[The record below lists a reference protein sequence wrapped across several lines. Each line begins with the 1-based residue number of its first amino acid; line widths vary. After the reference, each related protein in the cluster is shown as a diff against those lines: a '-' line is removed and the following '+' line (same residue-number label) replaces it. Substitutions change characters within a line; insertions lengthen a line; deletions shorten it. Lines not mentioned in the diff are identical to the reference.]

1 MPRSPKSSTSALS
14 STSSVRD
21 PVARSLP
28 SSKSVP
34 NQQIRRLKKAENDNA
49 IRAAKAQIRENVRE
63 DWTWPFMESEPLR
76 TRFPSI
82 EIQWRER
89 DSDSSLSPSSAS
101 QAKELSPSADPYKFD
116 SPDSLLDIKS
126 TRKRKRDHALQE
138 ELEYN
143 TGLCTFMRR
152 RDAWTGAMP
161 VPQSPPDSAAEY
173 ESSDSV
179 GTGTGSDDSDLSSF
193 STTSSNFSTTCH
205 AGRAAFV
212 PSQDSPTARSAMQ
225 EPGVLSPPVL
235 VPLPPPLLP
244 PTNPIRAAISPAT
257 YPSIYSKIVVQG
269 LSPTIPVNLKDV
281 VCAMVDGWKKD
292 GEWPPKDSEGQVYQ
306 GKGGAANW
314 NTGTLGDGIGKA
326 IAKRGVGKMKR
337 VLGFE
342 KEGGTGDG

>member
-1 MPRSPKSSTSALS
+1 MGDSVGRSQPA
-14 STSSVRD
+14 
-21 PVARSLP
+21 
-28 SSKSVP
+28 SKPVP
-34 NQQIRRLKKAENDNA
+34 NQQTRRLKKAENDNA

-63 DWTWPFMESEPLR
+63 DWTWPFPASEPLR
-76 TRFPSI
+76 PRFSSS
-82 EIQWRER
+82 ETQWRER
-89 DSDSSLSPSSAS
+89 DNDSSLSPSPEP
-101 QAKELSPSADPYKFD
+101 QPQELSPSADPYKFD

-126 TRKRKRDHALQE
+126 TRKRKRDHALQQ

-161 VPQSPPDSAAEY
+161 LPQSPPGSSVEY

-179 GTGTGSDDSDLSSF
+179 GTGAGSDDSDLSSF

-205 AGRAAFV
+205 AGRAALR
-212 PSQDSPTARSAMQ
+212 PGPDSPTAYPSTQ
-225 EPGVLSPPVL
+225 EPGALSPPVL

-269 LSPTIPVNLKDV
+269 LTPTIPVNLKDV
-281 VCAMVDGWKKD
+281 VCAMVDGWKRD
-292 GEWPPKDSEGQVYQ
+292 GEWPPKDSEGQAYH
-306 GKGGAANW
+306 GKGAAANG

-326 IAKRGVGKMKR
+326 FAKRGVGRMKR
-337 VLGFE
+337 VLGLE
-342 KEGGTGDG
+342 RDGGTGDG

>member
-1 MPRSPKSSTSALS
+1 MPHSPKSSTSALAS
-14 STSSVRD
+14 IPSARNSG
-21 PVARSLP
+21 ARSLP

-34 NQQIRRLKKAENDNA
+34 NQQTRRLKKTENDNA
-49 IRAAKAQIRENVRE
+49 IRAVKAQIRENVRE
-63 DWTWPFMESEPLR
+63 DWTWPFTRSEPPMSRL
-76 TRFPSI
+76 PST

-89 DSDSSLSPSSAS
+89 DSDSSLSPTPSP
-101 QAKELSPSADPYKFD
+101 QAQELSESADPYKFD

-126 TRKRKRDHALQE
+126 TRKRKRDHALQQ

-179 GTGTGSDDSDLSSF
+179 ETGAGSDDSDLSSS
-193 STTSSNFSTTCH
+193 STTSSKLSTTCH
-205 AGRAAFV
+205 AGRAAFK
-212 PSQDSPTARSAMQ
+212 PGQDSPNASSIMQ
-225 EPGVLSPPVL
+225 DPGMLSPSVL

-257 YPSIYSKIVVQG
+257 YPSIYSKIVAQG

-281 VCAMVDGWKKD
+281 VCAMVDGWKRD
-292 GEWPPKDSEGQVYQ
+292 GEWPPKDSQGQVYQ

-314 NTGTLGDGIGKA
+314 NTGTPGDGIGKA
-326 IAKRGVGKMKR
+326 FARRGVGKMKR
-337 VLGFE
+337 VLGLE
-342 KEGGTGDG
+342 KEGGTGDS

>member
-1 MPRSPKSSTSALS
+1 MSHSPNSPTSALS
-14 STSSVRD
+14 ATSPVRD

-28 SSKSVP
+28 SSKPVP
-34 NQQIRRLKKAENDNA
+34 NQQSRRLKKTENDNA

-63 DWTWPFMESEPLR
+63 DWAWPLADSEPLKP
-76 TRFPSI
+76 RFSSV

-89 DSDSSLSPSSAS
+89 DSDSSLSPSPGP
-101 QAKELSPSADPYKFD
+101 QDQELPPSADPYKFD

-126 TRKRKRDHALQE
+126 TRKRKRDHALQQ

-161 VPQSPPDSAAEY
+161 VPQSPLESAAEY

-179 GTGTGSDDSDLSSF
+179 GTGAGSDDSDLSS
-193 STTSSNFSTTCH
+193 SSITSSDFSTTCH
-205 AGRAAFV
+205 AGRATFV
-212 PSQDSPTARSAMQ
+212 PSRDLLTERSATQ
-225 EPGVLSPPVL
+225 EPNVLGPPVL

-244 PTNPIRAAISPAT
+244 PSNPVRAAISPAT
-257 YPSIYSKIVVQG
+257 YSSIYSKIVVQG

-281 VCAMVDGWKKD
+281 VCAMVEGWKRD

-306 GKGGAANW
+306 GKGGAANG
-314 NTGTLGDGIGKA
+314 NTGTLGDGIGRA
-326 IAKRGVGKMKR
+326 FAKRGVGRMKR
-337 VLGFE
+337 VLGLE
-342 KEGGTGDG
+342 KEGGTGEG